1 MLCCVNVHVP
11 TYLLIRR
18 DVVAYYYY
26 YYDAFESVVVDFVPN
41 ALLAELGTNFYCVPM
56 GEDGRAAS

>member
-1 MLCCVNVHVP
+1 MFMYLP

-26 YYDAFESVVVDFVPN
+26 YDASESVVVDFVPN